1 MKPSVIV
8 SRRVILVDAGPLVA
22 AIDADDPHHRW
33 AKATLPQLTG
43 RLLSCEA
50 VAAEAA
56 RLLGH
61 DPIALNSLHG
71 FLQRM
76 ELVPVL
82 RDELNGVFTRLQR
95 SAPRMDLA
103 DGCLLALASR
113 DPDAVVLTTNA
124 RDFATYGVPFV
135 SPAGLFA

>member
-1 MKPSVIV
+1 MKPSVIAP
-8 SRRVILVDAGPLVA
+8 RRVILVDAGPLVA
-22 AIDADDPHHRW
+22 AIDSDDPHHRW
-33 AKATLPQLTG
+33 AKAILPQLTG

-50 VAAEAA
+50 VAAAA
-56 RLLGH
+56 ALLLGH
-61 DPIALNSLHG
+61 EPIALNSLHG

-82 RDELNGVFTRLQR
+82 RDELNGIFARLQR
-95 SAPRMDLA
+95 AAPRMDLA

-113 DPDAVVLTTNA
+113 DPDAVVLTTNT

-135 SPAGLFA
+135 SPLGLFA